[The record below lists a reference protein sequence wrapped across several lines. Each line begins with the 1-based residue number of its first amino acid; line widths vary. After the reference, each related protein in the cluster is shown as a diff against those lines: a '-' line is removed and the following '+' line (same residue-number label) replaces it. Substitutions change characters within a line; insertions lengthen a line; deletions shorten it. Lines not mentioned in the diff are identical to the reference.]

1 MAGCRALPSPDQPLC
16 SRVTWC
22 HHSITHY
29 VPAPVS
35 RPEYCTGSADGTLR
49 IWSLATHQQL
59 FEFHAPGE
67 VVTCVAYH
75 PTLYEIAAGF
85 QNGRVRVFDVAT
97 TTLVQVRVSVC
108 VLGHLMHG
116 AAGCLIAVKHHTW
129 RWVATVVR
137 SRQQGTG
144 LRAC

>member
-1 MAGCRALPSPDQPLC
+1 MGAWTAHAVRCLETKYDPGHQHPKPCPT
-16 SRVTWC
+16 VN
-22 HHSITHY
+22 
-29 VPAPVS
+29 PARGNDHG

-75 PTLYEIAAGF
+75 PSLYEIAAGF

-97 TTLVQVRVSVC
+97 TTLVQVQPSN
-108 VLGHLMHG
+108 
-116 AAGCLIAVKHHTW
+116 
-129 RWVATVVR
+129 
-137 SRQQGTG
+137 
-144 LRAC
+144 